1 MTKQNNYFRLF
12 GNWIIVNSLEIENW
26 KLEIQRL
33 FFMQKIIINIDGGSR
48 GNPGPAAFGV
58 VFSDGDGRVVKTY
71 SQPIG
76 TTTNNEAE
84 YQGLI
89 FALQKAK
96 QIFGKE
102 KIKNSVMEIRSDS
115 ELLVK
120 QMTGLYKIAEPN
132 IQQLFLKAWNL
143 KVGLK
148 NVSFAAV
155 PREANKVAD
164 KLVNEALD
172 DKQKTLANL

>member
-1 MTKQNNYFRLF
+1 MEKDKK
-12 GNWIIVNSLEIENW
+12 IV
-26 KLEIQRL
+26 
-33 FFMQKIIINIDGGSR
+33 INIDGGSR
-48 GNPGPAAFGV
+48 GNPGQAAFGV
-58 VFSDGDGRVVKTY
+58 VFSDVDGRVVKTY

-76 TTTNNEAE
+76 TATNNEAE
-84 YQGLI
+84 YHGLI

-102 KIKNSVMEIRSDS
+102 KIKNSVIEIRSDS

-120 QMTGLYKIAEPN
+120 QMTCLYKITEPN

-143 KVGLK
+143 KVELK
-148 NVSFAAV
+148 NVSFTAV
-155 PREANKVAD
+155 PREANKAAD

-172 DKQKTLANL
+172 GVNKQTLF